1 MIKKILLIIVLLIG
15 SVWVFISSNEK
26 DPYEEVIYK
35 KGLPKEDSPAFKEFL
50 RNDLG
55 SSTDVTLRYQDD
67 TYTMVRSGIEGLTFY
82 KFTDK
87 QLRNSYKPVF
97 SIRENFEKN
106 FYDLEYGVD
115 FFKQRNIVHDKIS
128 ENLPDIKI
136 EKKNLLNV
144 KTNFGQKNIK
154 VPLSTDS
161 YEISLDLLAINK
173 ENMLIEI
180 SGYRPGKASDIY
192 YLFLK
197 QDFSKHQIVKG
208 SELNATIES
217 GKLNDH
223 LSVFPEVTKDG
234 SYLKLLGKNILE
246 KKTNKVREIKD
257 HDFLSADGKY
267 VFLNGT
273 MNKKFPEDVQI
284 QTVDHYLKGDEKYV
298 GEFKINFKHI
308 ADQLHYKS
316 SGASFIEI
324 LYFKEDYIVLD
335 VLYSGMIIGTAGS
348 ANVLIDL
355 QKSKK
360 QPTVYFADLGIEDAL
375 FSGTDQLWKR

>member
-1 MIKKILLIIVLLIG
+1 MIKKILFIILLLIG
-15 SVWVFISSNEK
+15 SVWVFIVNNEK

-35 KGLPKEDSPAFKEFL
+35 KGLPNEDSPAFKEFL

-55 SSTDVTLRYQDD
+55 SSKDVTLRYQDH
-67 TYTMVRSGIEGLTFY
+67 TYTMVRSGLGGLRFY

-87 QLRNSYKPVF
+87 QLQNSCKPVF
-97 SIRENFEKN
+97 SIQKNFEKN
-106 FYDLEYGVD
+106 FYDLEYSVD
-115 FFKQRNIVHDKIS
+115 FFKQGTIIHDKVS

-136 EKKNLLNV
+136 GKKNLLNV
-144 KTNFGQKNIK
+144 KTRLGQKNIK
-154 VPLSTDS
+154 IPLSADS
-161 YEISLDLLAINK
+161 HEVSLDLLAMNK

-180 SGYRPGKASDIY
+180 SGYRPGKASDTY

-197 QDFSKHQIVKG
+197 QDLSKYQIVKG
-208 SELNATIES
+208 QELNATIES

-223 LSVFPEVTKDG
+223 LSVFPEVTEDG

-246 KKTNKVREIKD
+246 KKTNKVKAIKD
-257 HDFLSADGKY
+257 QDYLSADGKY
-267 VFLNGT
+267 VFLNGGK
-273 MNKKFPEDVQI
+273 NKKFPEDVQI
-284 QTVDHYLKGDEKYV
+284 QTVDHYLKGDDQYV
-298 GEFKINFKHI
+298 AEFKINFKHI
-308 ADQLHYKS
+308 ADKLHYKS

-335 VLYSGMIIGTAGS
+335 VLYSGMIVGTAGS

-375 FSGTDQLWKR
+375 FSGTDQLWVR